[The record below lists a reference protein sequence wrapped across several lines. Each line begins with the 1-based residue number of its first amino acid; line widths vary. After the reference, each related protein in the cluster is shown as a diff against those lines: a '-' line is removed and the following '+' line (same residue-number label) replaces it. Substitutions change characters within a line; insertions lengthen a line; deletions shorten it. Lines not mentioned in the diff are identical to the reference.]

1 MYDRRKQLI
10 EAALDP
16 RGKWYGTAWPE
27 RPATPDPEPVVAEET
42 VGVGIERDDD
52 AMPWTSP
59 KDRATWDEWEPA

>member
-1 MYDRRKQLI
+1 VYDRRQQLI

-42 VGVGIERDDD
+42 VGIERDDD
-52 AMPWTSP
+52 ATPWVSQQDHAP
-59 KDRATWDEWEPA
+59 WDEWEPA